1 MPLFAQRILFAIC
14 ATWRRVDSILWWH
27 TDPLRKGITHK
38 PLLARICWFG
48 SHLSRDKFIVGCWK
62 GSFKQCRNSS
72 TGIRFLLLAVN
83 TKRRR
88 TRIPRSGKNYI
99 FICAG
104 AWSLEVKDGRRKS
117 CDLVQYDLR
126 CFLLRPL
133 WHCDARAEWWL
144 RLSLVCWAHS
154 SPSVIAWIQP
164 SSQSATITY
173 QLPAE

>member
-1 MPLFAQRILFAIC
+1 MCDLIRFSGGTQIPCERVSHIIPCSLAFAGL
-14 ATWRRVDSILWWH
+14 VH
-27 TDPLRKGITHK
+27 TYQ
-38 PLLARICWFG
+38 
-48 SHLSRDKFIVGCWK
+48 LSRNKFIVGCWK

-72 TGIRFLLLAVN
+72 TGIRFLLLETILGLCHEQHCIAVN

-88 TRIPRSGKNYI
+88 TRILRSGKYYI

-117 CDLVQYDLR
+117 CDLVQCDLR

-133 WHCDARAEWWL
+133 WHCDAREEWWL
-144 RLSLVCWAHS
+144 RLSLMCWAHS

-173 QLPAE
+173 QLPAV